1 LDVDG
6 APGRVAGASGIVRFN
21 RRSAAERRIPR
32 RREPVT
38 AFKKTVHLEGGKAV
52 VLQALTRRD
61 ASGMAWLDLMLTRIE
76 EGRSADA
83 GAAFIPLG
91 ASEVLPV
98 AGDVNAAMLV
108 QRQF

>member
-1 LDVDG
+1 M
-6 APGRVAGASGIVRFN
+6 
-21 RRSAAERRIPR
+21 
-32 RREPVT
+32 T